1 MSGHGSSRIVAYS
14 ERRSVPGWRA
24 AVERIPVGDT
34 HGRGVKSA
42 TVPLDVGTEEELW
55 VDASGVSFADG
66 TVYTFR
72 DITED
77 ERLDQAKT
85 DFVATV
91 SHELRTPLASV
102 YGAAVTLQER
112 FAVLGPEQRAQLLG
126 LLAEQASRLSTIIDE
141 LLLASKLA
149 GRIDSG

>member
-1 MSGHGSSRIVAYS
+1 VQ
-14 ERRSVPGWRA
+14 
-24 AVERIPVGDT
+24 RIPVGDA
-34 HGRGVKSA
+34 HGRNGGVESA
-42 TVPLDVGTEEELW
+42 TVPLDVGPEELW
-55 VDASGVSFADG
+55 VDVSGVRFADG

-102 YGAAVTLQER
+102 YGAAVTLRRR
-112 FAVLGPEQRAQLLG
+112 FSTLEPWQRDQLLE
-126 LLAEQASRLSTIIDE
+126 LLAEQANRLTSIIDE
-141 LLLASKLA
+141 ILLA
-149 GRIDSG
+149 